1 MRSLFL
7 VFLVNIMLA
16 ANILSCSEPLPVK
29 TISYANVDCRVPTE
43 MTILFGGDYMQHAPQ
58 LSGAMNVDGSYDFLP
73 TLRYM
78 DSLWS
83 SADFVALNFETTIGT
98 ENYSGY
104 PCFVSP
110 VECMSALKESGADI
124 IFTANNHCCDGGG
137 RGLVQTIDCADSLG
151 LMHIGTYKDGIDY
164 KRNRILYVEK
174 NGIRVAIMNYTYGTN
189 GIAVPKGRYVNKIDT
204 SLIKSDLSLAAGADL
219 RIVVVHWG
227 WEYDRAANIHQKSLA
242 KSLRTWGADVIVG
255 AHPHVVQPAE
265 IYMDQ
270 DSCITGALFYSLGN
284 FISNQR
290 DRYRDGG
297 INVKLYIGKDVDGS
311 VYLGVESV
319 PVWVYKYY
327 SGGKYR
333 YAVLP
338 EYVRGNVKIYE
349 YDSLLFER
357 SIKDN
362 ELQISNIVL

>member
-1 MRSLFL
+1 
-7 VFLVNIMLA
+7 
-16 ANILSCSEPLPVK
+16 
-29 TISYANVDCRVPTE
+29 
-43 MTILFGGDYMQHAPQ
+43 
-58 LSGAMNVDGSYDFLP
+58 
-73 TLRYM
+73 
-78 DSLWS
+78 
-83 SADFVALNFETTIGT
+83 
-98 ENYSGY
+98 
-104 PCFVSP
+104 
-110 VECMSALKESGADI
+110 
-124 IFTANNHCCDGGG
+124 
-137 RGLVQTIDCADSLG
+137 
-151 LMHIGTYKDGIDY
+151 
-164 KRNRILYVEK
+164 
-174 NGIRVAIMNYTYGTN
+174 MNYTYGTN